1 MVNLQFWR
9 LPYREDKFFSL
20 IFFLVFLG
28 PLAFWVFAHEGFET
42 PKLVVFFIFTAAA
55 ALSFLKAQASGKLKF
70 KFNKPL
76 FILLGLFL
84 LFSLLA
90 TIFSADRI
98 YSIFGF
104 YYRFTNGLI
113 FYWTWVLFLLMLVFE
128 KF

>member
-55 ALSFLKAQASGKLKF
+55 ALSFF
-70 KFNKPL
+70 KSSSQREVK
-76 FILLGLFL
+76 IQ
-84 LFSLLA
+84 
-90 TIFSADRI
+90 
-98 YSIFGF
+98 
-104 YYRFTNGLI
+104 
-113 FYWTWVLFLLMLVFE
+113 V
-128 KF
+128 